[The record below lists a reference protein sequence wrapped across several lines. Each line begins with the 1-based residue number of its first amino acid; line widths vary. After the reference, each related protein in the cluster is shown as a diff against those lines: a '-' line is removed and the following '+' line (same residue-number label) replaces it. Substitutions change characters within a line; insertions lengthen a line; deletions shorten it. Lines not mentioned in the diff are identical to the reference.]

1 MKKQLLKTAALSA
14 LLASGMSGA
23 ALADAATPGLYVSLG
38 AGMNWLD
45 DVESGGQTTSFDEGF
60 IINGALGY
68 DSGDIAEM
76 GKYRLEAEISWSEND
91 TDTVTAGGVTGNAGG
106 EIEQF
111 GFMVNGY
118 WDFLPGERLR
128 PYVGIGLGLTD
139 LDQTLT
145 VGGLTASADGTEF
158 TYRGALG
165 ASYALDANW
174 AIDLGYRY
182 TVVNADND
190 DAENHS
196 VLTSLRY
203 KF

>member
-1 MKKQLLKTAALSA
+1 
-14 LLASGMSGA
+14 
-23 ALADAATPGLYVSLG
+23 
-38 AGMNWLD
+38 MNWLD
-45 DVESGGQTTSFDEGF
+45 DAESGGQTTSFDEGF

-68 DSGDIAEM
+68 DSGDISEM

-106 EIEQF
+106 EVEQF

-128 PYVGIGLGLTD
+128 PYVGIGLGVTD